1 MALLASAGKIKKIDG
16 ETQNENAATAK
27 EKKPDSGPAD
37 APKICYKCKKA
48 GHLSRDCQE
57 HPDGSSYSHSNGSF
71 EGDSH
76 MVLGNTASVIDR
88 VAMEEDDI
96 HEIGEDEKGKLNDV
110 DYLTGN
116 PLPSD
121 VLLYA
126 VPVCAPY
133 NAVQSYKYRVK
144 IIPGTAKKG
153 KAAKTAMNLFSHM
166 PEATN
171 REKELMKACTDPELV
186 AAIIGNVKVT
196 SAGLTQMKQKQK
208 KGKKSGKGGS

>member
-1 MALLASAGKIKKIDG
+1 LTVENLWLGADISNCHISQSNINDKIFCICFKDHLKWYADIYYFNLA
-16 ETQNENAATAK
+16 
-27 EKKPDSGPAD
+27 GPSD

-48 GHLSRDCQE
+48 GHLARDCQE
-57 HPDGSSYSHSNGSF
+57 HPDGSLYGHSNGSF

-76 MVLGNTASVIDR
+76 VVLGDTASVMDR
-88 VAMEEDDI
+88 VTMEEDDI

-153 KAAKTAMNLFSHM
+153 KGIPMFPFFLKCTLRQSLF
-166 PEATN
+166 AL
-171 REKELMKACTDPELV
+171 KFVFLK
-186 AAIIGNVKVT
+186 
-196 SAGLTQMKQKQK
+196 
-208 KGKKSGKGGS
+208 